1 MEPLTSVT
9 HRVPGLVV
17 TEHTLEVPLD
27 HDDPTGEPLSLFA
40 REVVAADKEHD
51 RLPYLLFLQGG
62 PGYEATRPLRTTT
75 PTWLERALQEFRV
88 VLLDQRGVGRSTAVG
103 PRDAEVHDPDGLA
116 ARLVHH
122 RADSIVRD
130 AERLRR
136 ALGVEQW
143 AVLGQSFG
151 GFCTVTYLSMHPE
164 SLSLALVTGGLPPL
178 DRPIDEVYAATYRR
192 VAAKTGRHY
201 ARYPEDRARVA
212 AIVAQ
217 LGHDD
222 VRLPSGDRL
231 SPRRFRQLG
240 ILLGMGDGSERL
252 HHVLELPVGS
262 PAFAH
267 DVASATA
274 FGRNPLYAVVHE
286 SCYAPAQ
293 ATRWSAE
300 RTLPAAYDDDPT
312 LLTGEHV
319 YPWMFEEYGAL
330 APFAG
335 TAELLA
341 AHTWGPL
348 YDVERLARNEVP
360 CAAAVYAED
369 MYVEREFSEET
380 AARIPGMRVWLTN
393 EYEHDGVGLDGVRVL
408 GRLLDLARGRL

>member
-1 MEPLTSVT
+1 MQPLVSVT

-27 HDDPTGEPLSLFA
+27 HADPTGERVEVFA
-40 REVVAADKEHD
+40 REVVAAPKERD
-51 RLPYLLFLQGG
+51 GLPYLLFLQGG
-62 PGYEATRPLRTTT
+62 PGYEAPRPMRTTS
-75 PTWLERALQEFRV
+75 PSWLERALQEFRV
-88 VLLDQRGVGRSTAVG
+88 VMLDQRGVGRSTPVG
-103 PRDAEVHDPDGLA
+103 PRDAALHDPDGLA

-136 ALGVEQW
+136 ALAIEQW

-151 GFCTVTYLSMHPE
+151 GFCTVTYLSLHPG

-178 DRPIDEVYAATYRR
+178 DRPIDEVYTATYGR
-192 VAAKTGRHY
+192 VAAKTERHY
-201 ARYPEDRARVA
+201 TRYPEDRARVEQ
-212 AIVAQ
+212 ILAQ
-217 LGHDD
+217 LEHDD

-231 SPRRFRQLG
+231 TPRRLRQLG
-240 ILLGMGDGSERL
+240 HLLGMGNGSERL

-262 PAFAH
+262 PAFAY
-267 DVASATA
+267 DVAAATA

-293 ATRWSAE
+293 TTRWSAE
-300 RTLPAAYDDDPT
+300 RTLPAAYDVDPT

-319 YPWMFEEYGAL
+319 YPWMFDEYGSL

-348 YDVERLARNEVP
+348 YDVERLAGNQVP

-369 MYVEREFSEET
+369 MYVERTFSEET
-380 AARIPGMRVWLTN
+380 ASRIQGMRVWLTN
-393 EYEHDGVGLDGVRVL
+393 EYEHDGIGFDGARVL